1 MAFICLSSRYAWN
14 IEEVYGIIN
23 NSITENPVQL
33 IRTYVSSLFGDRRK
47 AMKLRGI
54 KLLNYRN
61 LNDIKIT
68 LSDDLNYIVGENN
81 IGKTNLLYAI
91 NRIFAGKSFEAN
103 DFQDSTKAIEIIIRL
118 KLNDI
123 EKGIFDDLTDPEN
136 TDYINIRIVQE
147 STDEYLKYSHYET
160 GESVLV
166 ADIKRLL
173 LINYD
178 SLRNPKNEL
187 DFSKTKGAG
196 TFLNYIVK
204 KFIEN
209 QGEGTAYLNKN
220 AIKRLEK
227 YVYSILRNIEAFN
240 RFNIQPL
247 VEQNNQEL
255 LTRVMVLKD
264 SNNVNV
270 SEIGY
275 GVQFNMLIVLSIFEK
290 IISYAKK
297 LKEHDKK
304 LQTLLIFD
312 EPEIHLHP
320 YLQRT
325 LMKDILKIASG
336 QDEEFNSILNQ
347 LFGIDEFSGQI
358 IIATHS
364 PNIISDDYKKLIRM
378 YSEQGNTKV
387 VNTKSLTLDSRER
400 KHLLMQFEYLK
411 EAIFA
416 KGVIIVEGESE
427 YGSFKLFGDTLGI
440 DFDREGIALIKASGA
455 ESIIPLMKLFD
466 KLEIANVGVMDKD
479 KKLEKNIP
487 DRDNLVFTSQ
497 LCFDSEIVYR
507 LIKKNRTDILEKIL
521 TEYDS
526 MGLERS
532 MHEKALNK
540 AIDKFKI
547 KRISAERAYKF
558 SEIALDDKMYP
569 VIYITWFSVNKGIL
583 LGKTI
588 GENMDRIMIPPCY
601 VRAIRKIKERIG

>member
-1 MAFICLSSRYAWN
+1 
-14 IEEVYGIIN
+14 
-23 NSITENPVQL
+23 
-33 IRTYVSSLFGDRRK
+33 
-47 AMKLRGI
+47 MKLRGI

-61 LNDIKIT
+61 LNGIKIT
-68 LSDDLNYIVGENN
+68 FSDDLNYIVGENN

-91 NRIFAGKSFEAN
+91 NRIFTGKGFEVN
-103 DFQDSTKAIEIIIRL
+103 DFQDSTKPIEIVIRL
-118 KLNDI
+118 KLSDI
-123 EKGIFDDLTDPEN
+123 EKGIFDDLTDPED
-136 TDYINIRIVQE
+136 TDYINIRIMQE
-147 STDEYLKYSHYET
+147 SPDEYLKYSHYET
-160 GESVLV
+160 GESVLA
-166 ADIKRLL
+166 ADIRRLL

-209 QGEGTAYLNKN
+209 QGDGTTYLNKS
-220 AIKRLEK
+220 AVKRLEK
-227 YVYSILRNIEAFN
+227 YVDSILKNIRAFN

-247 VEQNNQEL
+247 VEQNNQEM
-255 LTRVMVLKD
+255 LTRIMVLKD
-264 SNNVNV
+264 ANNVNV

-275 GVQFNMLIVLSIFEK
+275 GVQYNMLIVLSILER
-290 IISYAKK
+290 IINHAKK
-297 LKEHDKK
+297 LKDHDKK

-358 IIATHS
+358 LIATHS

-378 YSEQGNTKV
+378 YSEHGNTNV
-387 VNTKSLTLDSRER
+387 VNAKRLILDSRER
-400 KHLLMQFEYLK
+400 KQVLMQFEYLK

-416 KGVIIVEGESE
+416 RGVIIVEGESE

-466 KLEIANVGVMDKD
+466 KLKIANVGVMDKD

-487 DRDNLVFTSQ
+487 DRDNLIFTNQ

-507 LIKKNRTDILEKIL
+507 LIKKNRTDILENIL

-526 MGLERS
+526 KGLERS
-532 MHEKALNK
+532 MQESALNK
-540 AIDKFKI
+540 AIKKFKI
-547 KRISAERAYKF
+547 KKISADRAYKF
-558 SEIALDDKMYP
+558 SELTLEDKMYP

-588 GENMDRIMIPPCY
+588 GENMDKIMIPPCY
-601 VRAIRKIKERIG
+601 VRAIRKIKERIK

>member
-1 MAFICLSSRYAWN
+1 
-14 IEEVYGIIN
+14 
-23 NSITENPVQL
+23 
-33 IRTYVSSLFGDRRK
+33 
-47 AMKLRGI
+47 MKLRGI

-61 LNDIKIT
+61 LSNIKIIF
-68 LSDDLNYIVGENN
+68 SDDLNYIVGENN

-91 NRIFAGKSFEAN
+91 NRVFAGKNFEAN
-103 DFQDSTKAIEIIIRL
+103 DFRDSTKAIEIVIRL

-136 TDYINIRIVQE
+136 TDYINVKVVQE
-147 STDEYLKYSHYET
+147 SPDEYLKYSHYET
-160 GESVLV
+160 GESILP
-166 ADIKRLL
+166 ADIRRLL

-209 QGEGTAYLNKN
+209 QEEGTTYLNKG

-227 YVYSILRNIEAFN
+227 YADSILKNIEAFN

-247 VEQNNQEL
+247 AEQNNQEM
-255 LTRVMVLKD
+255 LTRIMVLKD
-264 SNNVNV
+264 ANNVSV

-275 GVQFNMLIVLSIFEK
+275 GVQYNMLIVLSILEK

-297 LKEHDKK
+297 IKDYDRK

-358 IIATHS
+358 LIATHS

-378 YSEQGNTKV
+378 YSEQGNTNV
-387 VNTKSLTLDSRER
+387 VNAKNLSLDSRER

-416 KGVIIVEGESE
+416 RGVIIVEGESE

-455 ESIIPLMKLFD
+455 ESIIPLMELFD
-466 KLEIANVGVMDKD
+466 KLKIANVGVMDKD
-479 KKLEKNIP
+479 KKLERNIP
-487 DRDNLVFTSQ
+487 DRDNLIFTSQ

-507 LIKKNRTDILEKIL
+507 LIKKNRTDILENIL

-526 MGLERS
+526 KGLERS
-532 MHEKALNK
+532 MQEKTLNR
-540 AIDKFKI
+540 AIEKFKI
-547 KRISAERAYKF
+547 KKISADRAYRF
-558 SEIALDDKMYP
+558 SELTPDDKMYP

-583 LGKTI
+583 LGKII
-588 GENMDRIMIPPCY
+588 GENMEKSIIPPCY

>member
-1 MAFICLSSRYAWN
+1 
-14 IEEVYGIIN
+14 
-23 NSITENPVQL
+23 
-33 IRTYVSSLFGDRRK
+33 
-47 AMKLRGI
+47 MKLRGI

-68 LSDDLNYIVGENN
+68 FSDDLNYIVGENN

-103 DFQDSTKAIEIIIRL
+103 DFQDSTKAIEIVIRL

-136 TDYINIRIVQE
+136 TDYINIRITQE
-147 STDEYLKYSHYET
+147 SPDEYLRYSHYET
-160 GESVLV
+160 GESVLP
-166 ADIKRLL
+166 ADIRRLL

-204 KFIEN
+204 KFVEN
-209 QGEGTAYLNKN
+209 QEEGTTYLNKGV
-220 AIKRLEK
+220 IKRLEK
-227 YVYSILRNIEAFN
+227 YVDSILKNIEAFN

-247 VEQNNQEL
+247 AEQNNQEM
-255 LTRVMVLKD
+255 LTRIMVLKD
-264 SNNVNV
+264 ANNVSV

-275 GVQFNMLIVLSIFEK
+275 GVQYNMLIVLSILEK

-297 LKEHDKK
+297 LKDNDKR

-358 IIATHS
+358 LIATHS

-378 YSEQGNTKV
+378 YSEQGNTNV
-387 VNTKSLTLDSRER
+387 VNAKKLTLDSRER

-416 KGVIIVEGESE
+416 RGVIIVEGESE
-427 YGSFKLFGDTLGI
+427 YGSFKSFGDTLGI

-466 KLEIANVGVMDKD
+466 KLKIANVGVMDKD
-479 KKLEKNIP
+479 KKLEKSIP
-487 DRDNLVFTSQ
+487 DRDNLIFTSQ

-507 LIKKNRTDILEKIL
+507 LIKKNRTDMLENIL

-526 MGLERS
+526 KGLERS
-532 MHEKALNK
+532 MQEKALNR
-540 AIDKFKI
+540 AIEKFKI
-547 KRISAERAYKF
+547 KKISADRAYKF
-558 SEIALDDKMYP
+558 SELTSDDKMYP

-588 GENMDRIMIPPCY
+588 GENMDKIMIPPCY

>member
-1 MAFICLSSRYAWN
+1 
-14 IEEVYGIIN
+14 
-23 NSITENPVQL
+23 
-33 IRTYVSSLFGDRRK
+33 
-47 AMKLRGI
+47 MKLQGI

-68 LSDDLNYIVGENN
+68 FSDDLNYIVGENN

-103 DFQDSTKAIEIIIRL
+103 DFQDSTKAIEIVIRL

-136 TDYINIRIVQE
+136 TDYINVRITQE
-147 STDEYLKYSHYET
+147 NPDEYLRYSHYET
-160 GESVLV
+160 GESVLH
-166 ADIKRLL
+166 ADIRRLL

-209 QGEGTAYLNKN
+209 QEEGTTYLNKG

-227 YVYSILRNIEAFN
+227 YVDSILKNIEAFN

-247 VEQNNQEL
+247 AEQNNQEM
-255 LTRVMVLKD
+255 LTRIMVLKD
-264 SNNVNV
+264 ANNVSV

-275 GVQFNMLIVLSIFEK
+275 GVQYNMLIVLSILEK
-290 IISYAKK
+290 IISHAKK
-297 LKEHDKK
+297 LKDDDKK

-336 QDEEFNSILNQ
+336 QDEEFNSILNH

-358 IIATHS
+358 LIATHS
-364 PNIISDDYKKLIRM
+364 PNIISDDYKKIIRM
-378 YSEQGNTKV
+378 YSEQGNTNV
-387 VNTKSLTLDSRER
+387 VNAKKLTLNPRER

-416 KGVIIVEGESE
+416 RGVIIVEGESE

-455 ESIIPLMKLFD
+455 ESIIPLMELFEKL
-466 KLEIANVGVMDKD
+466 KIANVGVMDKD

-487 DRDNLVFTSQ
+487 DRDNLIFTSQ

-507 LIKKNRTDILEKIL
+507 LIKKNRTDILENIL

-526 MGLERS
+526 KGLERS
-532 MHEKALNK
+532 MQEKALNR
-540 AIDKFKI
+540 AIEKFKI
-547 KRISAERAYKF
+547 KKISADRAYKF
-558 SEIALDDKMYP
+558 SELTPDDKMYP

-583 LGKTI
+583 LGKII
-588 GENMDRIMIPPCY
+588 GENMDKIMIPPCY

>member
-1 MAFICLSSRYAWN
+1 M
-14 IEEVYGIIN
+14 
-23 NSITENPVQL
+23 
-33 IRTYVSSLFGDRRK
+33 
-47 AMKLRGI
+47 MKLRGI

-61 LNDIKIT
+61 LSDIKIT
-68 LSDDLNYIVGENN
+68 FSDDLNYIVGENN

-91 NRIFAGKSFEAN
+91 NRIFSGKSFEAT
-103 DFQDSTKAIEIIIRL
+103 DFQDSTKAIEIVIRL
-118 KLNDI
+118 KLNDE

-136 TDYINIRIVQE
+136 TDYINVKITQD
-147 STDEYLKYSHYET
+147 SPDEYLRYSHYET
-160 GESVLV
+160 GESVLST
-166 ADIKRLL
+166 DIRRLL

-209 QGEGTAYLNKN
+209 QEEGTTYLNKG

-227 YVYSILRNIEAFN
+227 YADSILKNIEAFN

-247 VEQNNQEL
+247 AEQNNQEM
-255 LTRVMVLKD
+255 LTKIMVLKD
-264 SNNVNV
+264 ANNVSV

-275 GVQFNMLIVLSIFEK
+275 GVQYNMLIVLSILEK
-290 IISYAKK
+290 IISHAKK
-297 LKEHDKK
+297 LKDRDRK

-358 IIATHS
+358 LIATHS

-378 YSEQGNTKV
+378 YSEQENTNV
-387 VNTKSLTLDSRER
+387 VNAKNLTLDSRER

-416 KGVIIVEGESE
+416 RGVIIVEGESE

-466 KLEIANVGVMDKD
+466 KLKIANVGVMDKD

-487 DRDNLVFTSQ
+487 DRDNLIFTSQ

-507 LIKKNRTDILEKIL
+507 LIKKNRTDILENIL

-526 MGLERS
+526 KGLERS
-532 MHEKALNK
+532 MQEKALNR
-540 AIDKFKI
+540 AIEKFKI
-547 KRISAERAYKF
+547 KKVSADRAYKF
-558 SEIALDDKMYP
+558 SELTPDDKLYP
-569 VIYITWFSVNKGIL
+569 VIYITWFSINKGIL

-588 GENMDRIMIPPCY
+588 GKSMDKIMIPPCY

>member
-1 MAFICLSSRYAWN
+1 
-14 IEEVYGIIN
+14 
-23 NSITENPVQL
+23 
-33 IRTYVSSLFGDRRK
+33 
-47 AMKLRGI
+47 MKLRGI

-68 LSDDLNYIVGENN
+68 FSDDLNYIVGENN

-103 DFQDSTKAIEIIIRL
+103 DFQDSTKAIEIVIRL

-136 TDYINIRIVQE
+136 TDYINVRITQE
-147 STDEYLKYSHYET
+147 NPDEYLRYSHYET
-160 GESVLV
+160 GESVLLS
-166 ADIKRLL
+166 DIRRLL

-209 QGEGTAYLNKN
+209 QEEGTTYLNKG

-227 YVYSILRNIEAFN
+227 YVDSILKNIEAFN

-247 VEQNNQEL
+247 AEQNNQEM
-255 LTRVMVLKD
+255 LTRIMVLKD
-264 SNNVNV
+264 ANNVSV
-270 SEIGY
+270 SQIGY
-275 GVQFNMLIVLSIFEK
+275 GVQYNMLIVLSILEK
-290 IISYAKK
+290 IISHAKK
-297 LKEHDKK
+297 LKDDDRK

-358 IIATHS
+358 LIATHS

-378 YSEQGNTKV
+378 YSEQGNTNV
-387 VNTKSLTLDSRER
+387 VSAKKLTLNPRER

-416 KGVIIVEGESE
+416 RGVIIVEGESE

-455 ESIIPLMKLFD
+455 ESIIPLMELFD
-466 KLEIANVGVMDKD
+466 KLKIANVGVMDKD

-487 DRDNLVFTSQ
+487 DRDNLIFTSQ

-507 LIKKNRTDILEKIL
+507 LIKKNRTDILENIL

-526 MGLERS
+526 KGLERS
-532 MHEKALNK
+532 MQEKALNK
-540 AIDKFKI
+540 AIEKFKI
-547 KRISAERAYKF
+547 KKISADRAYKF
-558 SEIALDDKMYP
+558 SELTPDDKMYP

-588 GENMDRIMIPPCY
+588 GENMDKIMIPPCY

>member
-1 MAFICLSSRYAWN
+1 MLFCYL
-14 IEEVYGIIN
+14 GIMLGGEI
-23 NSITENPVQL
+23 
-33 IRTYVSSLFGDRRK
+33 
-47 AMKLRGI
+47 MKLRGI

-61 LNDIKIT
+61 LNDIKIIF
-68 LSDDLNYIVGENN
+68 SDDLNYIVGENN

-103 DFQDSTKAIEIIIRL
+103 DFQDSTKAIEIVLRL

-136 TDYINIRIVQE
+136 TDYINVRITQE
-147 STDEYLKYSHYET
+147 SPDEYLRYSHYET
-160 GESVLV
+160 GECVLL
-166 ADIKRLL
+166 ADVRRLL

-209 QGEGTAYLNKN
+209 QEEGTTYLNKG

-227 YVYSILRNIEAFN
+227 YVGSILKNIEAFN

-247 VEQNNQEL
+247 AEQNTQEM
-255 LTRVMVLKD
+255 LTKIMVLKD
-264 SNNVNV
+264 ANNISV

-275 GVQFNMLIVLSIFEK
+275 GVQYNMLIVLSILEK
-290 IISYAKK
+290 IISHAKK
-297 LKEHDKK
+297 IRDYDRK

-358 IIATHS
+358 LIATHS

-378 YSEQGNTKV
+378 YSELGNTNV
-387 VNTKSLTLDSRER
+387 VNAKELALDPRGR
-400 KHLLMQFEYLK
+400 KHLLMQFEFLK

-416 KGVIIVEGESE
+416 RGVIIVEGESE

-466 KLEIANVGVMDKD
+466 KLKIANVGVMDKD

-487 DRDNLVFTSQ
+487 DRDNLIFTSQ

-507 LIKKNRTDILEKIL
+507 LIKKNRTDILENIL

-532 MHEKALNK
+532 MQEKALNK
-540 AIDKFKI
+540 AIEKFKI
-547 KRISAERAYKF
+547 KKISADRAYKF
-558 SEIALDDKMYP
+558 SELTPDDKMYP

>member
-1 MAFICLSSRYAWN
+1 MLFCYL
-14 IEEVYGIIN
+14 GIILGGE
-23 NSITENPVQL
+23 I
-33 IRTYVSSLFGDRRK
+33 
-47 AMKLRGI
+47 MKLQGI

-68 LSDDLNYIVGENN
+68 FSDDLNYIVGENN

-103 DFQDSTKAIEIIIRL
+103 DFQDSTKAIEIVIRL

-136 TDYINIRIVQE
+136 TDYINVRITQE
-147 STDEYLKYSHYET
+147 NPDEYLRYSHYET
-160 GESVLV
+160 GESVLH
-166 ADIKRLL
+166 ADIRRLL

-209 QGEGTAYLNKN
+209 QEEGTTYLNKG

-227 YVYSILRNIEAFN
+227 YVDSILKNIEAFN

-247 VEQNNQEL
+247 AEQNNQEM
-255 LTRVMVLKD
+255 LTRIMVLKD
-264 SNNVNV
+264 ANNVSV

-275 GVQFNMLIVLSIFEK
+275 GVQYNMLIVLSILEK
-290 IISYAKK
+290 IISHAKK
-297 LKEHDKK
+297 LKDDDKK

-336 QDEEFNSILNQ
+336 QDEEFNSILNH

-358 IIATHS
+358 LIATHS
-364 PNIISDDYKKLIRM
+364 PNIISDDYKKIIRM
-378 YSEQGNTKV
+378 YSEQGNTNV
-387 VNTKSLTLDSRER
+387 VNAKKLTLNPRER

-416 KGVIIVEGESE
+416 RGVIIVEGESE

-455 ESIIPLMKLFD
+455 ESIIPLMELFEKL
-466 KLEIANVGVMDKD
+466 KIANVGVMDKD

-487 DRDNLVFTSQ
+487 DRDNLIFTSQ

-507 LIKKNRTDILEKIL
+507 LIKKNRTDILENIL

-526 MGLERS
+526 KGLERS
-532 MHEKALNK
+532 MQEKALNR
-540 AIDKFKI
+540 AIEKFKI
-547 KRISAERAYKF
+547 KKISADRAYKF
-558 SEIALDDKMYP
+558 SELTPDDKMYP

-588 GENMDRIMIPPCY
+588 GENMDKIMIPPCY

>member
-1 MAFICLSSRYAWN
+1 MLFCYL
-14 IEEVYGIIN
+14 GIILGGE
-23 NSITENPVQL
+23 I
-33 IRTYVSSLFGDRRK
+33 
-47 AMKLRGI
+47 MKLQGI

-68 LSDDLNYIVGENN
+68 FSDDLNYIVGENN

-103 DFQDSTKAIEIIIRL
+103 DFQDSTKAIEIVIRL

-136 TDYINIRIVQE
+136 TDYINVRITQE
-147 STDEYLKYSHYET
+147 NPDEYLRYSHYET
-160 GESVLV
+160 GESVLH
-166 ADIKRLL
+166 ADIRRLL

-209 QGEGTAYLNKN
+209 QEEGTTYLNKG

-227 YVYSILRNIEAFN
+227 YVDSILKNIEAFN

-247 VEQNNQEL
+247 AEQNNQEM
-255 LTRVMVLKD
+255 LTRIMVLKD
-264 SNNVNV
+264 ANNVSV

-275 GVQFNMLIVLSIFEK
+275 GVQYNMLIVLSILEK
-290 IISYAKK
+290 IISHAKK
-297 LKEHDKK
+297 LKDDDKK

-336 QDEEFNSILNQ
+336 QDEEFNSILNH

-358 IIATHS
+358 LIATHS
-364 PNIISDDYKKLIRM
+364 PNIISDDYKKIIRM
-378 YSEQGNTKV
+378 YSEQGNTNV
-387 VNTKSLTLDSRER
+387 VNAKKLTLNPRER

-411 EAIFA
+411 D
-416 KGVIIVEGESE
+416 VICCE
-427 YGSFKLFGDTLGI
+427 L
-440 DFDREGIALIKASGA
+440 
-455 ESIIPLMKLFD
+455 
-466 KLEIANVGVMDKD
+466 
-479 KKLEKNIP
+479 
-487 DRDNLVFTSQ
+487 
-497 LCFDSEIVYR
+497 
-507 LIKKNRTDILEKIL
+507 
-521 TEYDS
+521 
-526 MGLERS
+526 
-532 MHEKALNK
+532 
-540 AIDKFKI
+540 
-547 KRISAERAYKF
+547 
-558 SEIALDDKMYP
+558 
-569 VIYITWFSVNKGIL
+569 
-583 LGKTI
+583 
-588 GENMDRIMIPPCY
+588 
-601 VRAIRKIKERIG
+601 

>member
-1 MAFICLSSRYAWN
+1 
-14 IEEVYGIIN
+14 
-23 NSITENPVQL
+23 
-33 IRTYVSSLFGDRRK
+33 
-47 AMKLRGI
+47 MKLRGI

-61 LNDIKIT
+61 LSDIKIT
-68 LSDDLNYIVGENN
+68 FSDDLNYIVGENN

-91 NRIFAGKSFEAN
+91 NRIFYGKSFEAT
-103 DFQDSTKAIEIIIRL
+103 DFQDSTKAIEIVIRL
-118 KLNDI
+118 KLNDE

-136 TDYINIRIVQE
+136 TDYINVKITQD
-147 STDEYLKYSHYET
+147 SPDEYLRYSHYET
-160 GESVLV
+160 GESVLS
-166 ADIKRLL
+166 ADIRRLL

-209 QGEGTAYLNKN
+209 QEEGTTYLNKG

-227 YVYSILRNIEAFN
+227 YADSILKNIEAFN

-247 VEQNNQEL
+247 AEQNNQEM
-255 LTRVMVLKD
+255 LTKIMVLKD
-264 SNNVNV
+264 ANNVSV

-275 GVQFNMLIVLSIFEK
+275 GVQYNMLIVLSILEK
-290 IISYAKK
+290 IISHAKK
-297 LKEHDKK
+297 LKERDRK

-358 IIATHS
+358 LIATHS

-378 YSEQGNTKV
+378 YSEQENTNV
-387 VNTKSLTLDSRER
+387 VNAKNLTLDSRER

-416 KGVIIVEGESE
+416 RGVIIVEGESE

-466 KLEIANVGVMDKD
+466 KLKIANVGVMDKD

-487 DRDNLVFTSQ
+487 DRDNLIFTSQ

-507 LIKKNRTDILEKIL
+507 LIKKNRTDILENIL

-526 MGLERS
+526 KGLERS
-532 MHEKALNK
+532 MQEKALNR
-540 AIDKFKI
+540 AIEKFKI
-547 KRISAERAYKF
+547 KKVSADRAYKF
-558 SEIALDDKMYP
+558 SELTPDDKLYP
-569 VIYITWFSVNKGIL
+569 VIYITWFSINKGIL

-588 GENMDRIMIPPCY
+588 GKSMDKIMIPPCY

>member
-1 MAFICLSSRYAWN
+1 
-14 IEEVYGIIN
+14 
-23 NSITENPVQL
+23 
-33 IRTYVSSLFGDRRK
+33 
-47 AMKLRGI
+47 MKLQGI

-68 LSDDLNYIVGENN
+68 FSDDLNYIVGENN

-103 DFQDSTKAIEIIIRL
+103 DFQDSTKAIEIVIRL

-136 TDYINIRIVQE
+136 TDYINVRITQE
-147 STDEYLKYSHYET
+147 NPDEYLRYSHYET
-160 GESVLV
+160 GESVLH
-166 ADIKRLL
+166 ADIRRLL

-209 QGEGTAYLNKN
+209 QEEGTTYLNKG

-227 YVYSILRNIEAFN
+227 YVDSILKNIEAFN

-247 VEQNNQEL
+247 AEQNNQEM
-255 LTRVMVLKD
+255 LTRIMVLKD
-264 SNNVNV
+264 ANNVSV

-275 GVQFNMLIVLSIFEK
+275 GVQYNMLIVLSILEK
-290 IISYAKK
+290 IISHAKK
-297 LKEHDKK
+297 LKDDDKK

-336 QDEEFNSILNQ
+336 QDEEFNSILNH

-358 IIATHS
+358 LIATHS

-378 YSEQGNTKV
+378 YSEQGNTNV
-387 VNTKSLTLDSRER
+387 VNAKKLTLNPRER

-416 KGVIIVEGESE
+416 RGVIIVEGESE

-455 ESIIPLMKLFD
+455 ESIIPLMELFEKL
-466 KLEIANVGVMDKD
+466 KIANVGVMDKD

-487 DRDNLVFTSQ
+487 DRDNLIFTSQ

-507 LIKKNRTDILEKIL
+507 LIKKNRTDILENIL

-526 MGLERS
+526 KGLERS
-532 MHEKALNK
+532 MQEKALNR
-540 AIDKFKI
+540 AIEKFKI
-547 KRISAERAYKF
+547 KKISADRAYKF
-558 SEIALDDKMYP
+558 SELTPDDKMYP

-588 GENMDRIMIPPCY
+588 GENMDKIMIPPCY

>member
-1 MAFICLSSRYAWN
+1 MN
-14 IEEVYGIIN
+14 G
-23 NSITENPVQL
+23 
-33 IRTYVSSLFGDRRK
+33 
-47 AMKLRGI
+47 
-54 KLLNYRN
+54 
-61 LNDIKIT
+61 IKIT
-68 LSDDLNYIVGENN
+68 FSDDLNYIVGENN

-91 NRIFAGKSFEAN
+91 NRIFTGKSFEAN
-103 DFQDSTKAIEIIIRL
+103 DFQDSTKTIEIVIRL
-118 KLNDI
+118 KLNDV

-136 TDYINIRIVQE
+136 TDYINIRITQE
-147 STDEYLKYSHYET
+147 SPDEYLRYSHYET
-160 GESVLV
+160 GESVLP
-166 ADIKRLL
+166 ADIRRLL

-204 KFIEN
+204 KFVEN
-209 QGEGTAYLNKN
+209 QEEGTTYLNKGV
-220 AIKRLEK
+220 IKRLEK
-227 YVYSILRNIEAFN
+227 YVDSILKNIEAFN

-247 VEQNNQEL
+247 AEQNNQEM
-255 LTRVMVLKD
+255 LTRIMVLKD
-264 SNNVNV
+264 ANNVSV

-275 GVQFNMLIVLSIFEK
+275 GVQYNMLIVLSILEK

-297 LKEHDKK
+297 LKDNDKR

-358 IIATHS
+358 LIATHS

-378 YSEQGNTKV
+378 YSEQGNTNV
-387 VNTKSLTLDSRER
+387 VNAKKLTLDSRER

-416 KGVIIVEGESE
+416 RGVIIVEGESE
-427 YGSFKLFGDTLGI
+427 YGSFKSFGDTLGI

-466 KLEIANVGVMDKD
+466 KLKIANVGVMDKD
-479 KKLEKNIP
+479 KKLEKSIP
-487 DRDNLVFTSQ
+487 DRDNLIFTSQ

-507 LIKKNRTDILEKIL
+507 LIKKNRTDMLENIL

-526 MGLERS
+526 KGLERS
-532 MHEKALNK
+532 MQEKALNR
-540 AIDKFKI
+540 AIEKFKI
-547 KRISAERAYKF
+547 KKISADRAYKF
-558 SEIALDDKMYP
+558 SELTSDDKMYP

-588 GENMDRIMIPPCY
+588 GENMDKIMIPPCY

>member
-1 MAFICLSSRYAWN
+1 
-14 IEEVYGIIN
+14 
-23 NSITENPVQL
+23 
-33 IRTYVSSLFGDRRK
+33 
-47 AMKLRGI
+47 MKLRGI

-61 LNDIKIT
+61 LSDIKIT
-68 LSDDLNYIVGENN
+68 FSDDLNYIVGENN

-91 NRIFAGKSFEAN
+91 NRIFSGKSFEAT
-103 DFQDSTKAIEIIIRL
+103 DFQDSTKAIEIVIRL
-118 KLNDI
+118 KLNDE

-136 TDYINIRIVQE
+136 TDYINVKITQD
-147 STDEYLKYSHYET
+147 SPDEYLRYSHYET
-160 GESVLV
+160 GESVLST
-166 ADIKRLL
+166 DIRRLL

-209 QGEGTAYLNKN
+209 QEEGTTYLNKG

-227 YVYSILRNIEAFN
+227 YADSILKNIEAFN

-247 VEQNNQEL
+247 AEQNNQEM
-255 LTRVMVLKD
+255 LTKIMVLKD
-264 SNNVNV
+264 ANNVSV

-275 GVQFNMLIVLSIFEK
+275 GVQYNMLIVLSILEK
-290 IISYAKK
+290 IISHAKK
-297 LKEHDKK
+297 LKDRDRK

-358 IIATHS
+358 LIATHS

-378 YSEQGNTKV
+378 YSEQENTNV
-387 VNTKSLTLDSRER
+387 VNAKNLTLDSRER

-416 KGVIIVEGESE
+416 RGVIIVEGESE

-466 KLEIANVGVMDKD
+466 KLKIANVGVMDKD

-487 DRDNLVFTSQ
+487 DRDNLIFTSQ

-507 LIKKNRTDILEKIL
+507 LIKKNRTDILENIL

-526 MGLERS
+526 KGLERS
-532 MHEKALNK
+532 MQEKALNR
-540 AIDKFKI
+540 AIEKFKI
-547 KRISAERAYKF
+547 KKVSADRAYKF
-558 SEIALDDKMYP
+558 SELTPDDKLYP
-569 VIYITWFSVNKGIL
+569 VIYITWFSINKGIL

-588 GENMDRIMIPPCY
+588 GKSMDKIMIPPCY

>member
-1 MAFICLSSRYAWN
+1 
-14 IEEVYGIIN
+14 
-23 NSITENPVQL
+23 
-33 IRTYVSSLFGDRRK
+33 
-47 AMKLRGI
+47 MKLRGI

-61 LNDIKIT
+61 LNDVKIT
-68 LSDDLNYIVGENN
+68 FSDDLNYIVGENN

-103 DFQDSTKAIEIIIRL
+103 DFQDLMKAIEIVIRL
-118 KLNDI
+118 KLSDI
-123 EKGIFDDLTDPEN
+123 EKGIFDDLTDPSN
-136 TDYINIRIVQE
+136 TDYINIKIKQE
-147 STDEYLKYSHYET
+147 SPDEYLKYSHYET
-160 GESVLV
+160 GESVLP
-166 ADIKRLL
+166 ADIRRLL

-204 KFIEN
+204 KYIEN
-209 QGEGTAYLNKN
+209 QEEGTAYLNKG

-227 YVYSILRNIEAFN
+227 YVDSILKNIEAFN
-240 RFNIQPL
+240 RFSIQPL
-247 VEQNNQEL
+247 VEQNNQEM
-255 LTRVMVLKD
+255 LTRIMVLKD
-264 SNNVNV
+264 ENNVNV

-275 GVQFNMLIVLSIFEK
+275 GAQYNMLIVLSILEK

-297 LKEHDKK
+297 IKDHDRK

-336 QDEEFNSILNQ
+336 QDEEFNSIISQ

-358 IIATHS
+358 LIATHS

-378 YSEQGNTKV
+378 YSEQGNTNV
-387 VNTKSLTLDSRER
+387 VNTKKLALDSRDR

-416 KGVIIVEGESE
+416 RGVIIVEGESE
-427 YGSFKLFGDTLGI
+427 YGSFKLFGERLGI
-440 DFDREGIALIKASGA
+440 DFDREGIALIKACGA
-455 ESIIPLMKLFD
+455 ESIIPLMELFD
-466 KLEIANVGVMDKD
+466 KLKIANIGVMDKD

-487 DRDNLVFTSQ
+487 VRDNLIFTSQ

-507 LIKKNRTDILEKIL
+507 LIKKNRTDILENIL
-521 TEYDS
+521 IEYDS
-526 MGLERS
+526 RGLERS
-532 MHEKALNK
+532 MQEKTLNK
-540 AIDKFKI
+540 AIEKFHIKKI
-547 KRISAERAYKF
+547 SVDRSYKF
-558 SEIALDDKMYP
+558 SELTSDDKMYP

-588 GENMDRIMIPPCY
+588 GECLDKTTIPPCY

>member
-1 MAFICLSSRYAWN
+1 
-14 IEEVYGIIN
+14 
-23 NSITENPVQL
+23 
-33 IRTYVSSLFGDRRK
+33 
-47 AMKLRGI
+47 MKLRGI

-68 LSDDLNYIVGENN
+68 FSDDLNYIVGENN

-103 DFQDSTKAIEIIIRL
+103 DFQDSTKAIEIVIRL

-136 TDYINIRIVQE
+136 TDYINVRITQE
-147 STDEYLKYSHYET
+147 NPDEYLRYSHYET
-160 GESVLV
+160 GESVLLS
-166 ADIKRLL
+166 DTRRLL

-209 QGEGTAYLNKN
+209 QEEGTTYLNKG

-227 YVYSILRNIEAFN
+227 YVDSILKNIEAFN

-247 VEQNNQEL
+247 AEQNNQEM
-255 LTRVMVLKD
+255 LTRIMVLKD
-264 SNNVNV
+264 ANNVSV

-275 GVQFNMLIVLSIFEK
+275 GVQYNMLIVLSILEK
-290 IISYAKK
+290 IISHAKK
-297 LKEHDKK
+297 LKDDDRK

-358 IIATHS
+358 LIATHS

-378 YSEQGNTKV
+378 YSEQGNTNV
-387 VNTKSLTLDSRER
+387 VSAKKLTLNPRER

-416 KGVIIVEGESE
+416 RGVIIVEGESE

-455 ESIIPLMKLFD
+455 ESIIPLMELFD
-466 KLEIANVGVMDKD
+466 KLKIANVGVMDKD

-487 DRDNLVFTSQ
+487 DRDNLIFTSQ

-507 LIKKNRTDILEKIL
+507 LIKKNRTDILENIL

-526 MGLERS
+526 KGLERS
-532 MHEKALNK
+532 MQEKALNK
-540 AIDKFKI
+540 AIEKFKI
-547 KRISAERAYKF
+547 KKISADRAYKF
-558 SEIALDDKMYP
+558 SELTPDDKMYP

-588 GENMDRIMIPPCY
+588 GENMDKIMIPPCY

>member
-1 MAFICLSSRYAWN
+1 
-14 IEEVYGIIN
+14 
-23 NSITENPVQL
+23 
-33 IRTYVSSLFGDRRK
+33 
-47 AMKLRGI
+47 MKLRGI

-61 LNDIKIT
+61 LNGIKIT
-68 LSDDLNYIVGENN
+68 FSDDLNYIVGENN

-91 NRIFAGKSFEAN
+91 NRIFTGKSFEAN
-103 DFQDSTKAIEIIIRL
+103 DFQDSTKTIEIVIRL
-118 KLNDI
+118 KLNDV

-136 TDYINIRIVQE
+136 TDYINIRITQE
-147 STDEYLKYSHYET
+147 SPDEYLRYSHYET
-160 GESVLV
+160 GESVLP
-166 ADIKRLL
+166 ADIRRLL

-204 KFIEN
+204 KFVEN
-209 QGEGTAYLNKN
+209 QEEGTTYLNKGV
-220 AIKRLEK
+220 IKRLEK
-227 YVYSILRNIEAFN
+227 YVDSILRNIEAFN

-247 VEQNNQEL
+247 AEQNNQEM
-255 LTRVMVLKD
+255 LTRIMVLKD
-264 SNNVNV
+264 ANNVSV

-275 GVQFNMLIVLSIFEK
+275 GVQYNMLIVLSILEK

-297 LKEHDKK
+297 LKDNDKR

-358 IIATHS
+358 LIATHS

-378 YSEQGNTKV
+378 YSEQGNTNV
-387 VNTKSLTLDSRER
+387 VNAKKLTLDSRER

-416 KGVIIVEGESE
+416 RGVIIVEGESE
-427 YGSFKLFGDTLGI
+427 YGSFKSFGDTLGI

-466 KLEIANVGVMDKD
+466 KLKIANVGVMDKD
-479 KKLEKNIP
+479 KKLEKSIP
-487 DRDNLVFTSQ
+487 DRDNLIFTSQ

-507 LIKKNRTDILEKIL
+507 LIKKNRTDILENIL

-526 MGLERS
+526 KGLERS
-532 MHEKALNK
+532 MQEKALNR
-540 AIDKFKI
+540 AIEKFKI
-547 KRISAERAYKF
+547 KKISADRAYKF
-558 SEIALDDKMYP
+558 SELTSDDKMYP

-588 GENMDRIMIPPCY
+588 GENMDKIMIPPCY

>member
-1 MAFICLSSRYAWN
+1 
-14 IEEVYGIIN
+14 
-23 NSITENPVQL
+23 
-33 IRTYVSSLFGDRRK
+33 
-47 AMKLRGI
+47 MKLRGI

-61 LNDIKIT
+61 LNGIKIT
-68 LSDDLNYIVGENN
+68 FSDDLNYIVGENN

-91 NRIFAGKSFEAN
+91 NRIFTGKSFEAN
-103 DFQDSTKAIEIIIRL
+103 DFQDSTKTIEIVIRL
-118 KLNDI
+118 KLNDV

-136 TDYINIRIVQE
+136 TDYINIRITQE
-147 STDEYLKYSHYET
+147 SPDEYLRYSHYET
-160 GESVLV
+160 GESVLP
-166 ADIKRLL
+166 ADIRRLL

-204 KFIEN
+204 KFVEN
-209 QGEGTAYLNKN
+209 QEEGTTYLNKGV
-220 AIKRLEK
+220 IKRLEK
-227 YVYSILRNIEAFN
+227 YVDSILRNIEAFN

-247 VEQNNQEL
+247 AEQNNQEM
-255 LTRVMVLKD
+255 LTRIMVLKD
-264 SNNVNV
+264 ANNVSV

-275 GVQFNMLIVLSIFEK
+275 GVQYNMLIVLSILEK

-297 LKEHDKK
+297 LKDNDKR

-358 IIATHS
+358 LIATHS

-378 YSEQGNTKV
+378 YSEQGNTNV
-387 VNTKSLTLDSRER
+387 VNAKKLTLDSRER

-416 KGVIIVEGESE
+416 RGVIIVEGESE

-466 KLEIANVGVMDKD
+466 KLKIANVGVMDKD
-479 KKLEKNIP
+479 KKLEKSIP
-487 DRDNLVFTSQ
+487 DRDNLIFTSQ

-507 LIKKNRTDILEKIL
+507 LIKKNRTDILENIL

-526 MGLERS
+526 KGLERS
-532 MHEKALNK
+532 MQEKALNR
-540 AIDKFKI
+540 AIEKFKI
-547 KRISAERAYKF
+547 KKISADRAYKF
-558 SEIALDDKMYP
+558 SELTSDDKMYP

-588 GENMDRIMIPPCY
+588 GENMDKIMIPPCY

>member
-1 MAFICLSSRYAWN
+1 M
-14 IEEVYGIIN
+14 
-23 NSITENPVQL
+23 P
-33 IRTYVSSLFGDRRK
+33 
-47 AMKLRGI
+47 
-54 KLLNYRN
+54 
-61 LNDIKIT
+61 
-68 LSDDLNYIVGENN
+68 
-81 IGKTNLLYAI
+81 
-91 NRIFAGKSFEAN
+91 
-103 DFQDSTKAIEIIIRL
+103 
-118 KLNDI
+118 
-123 EKGIFDDLTDPEN
+123 
-136 TDYINIRIVQE
+136 
-147 STDEYLKYSHYET
+147 
-160 GESVLV
+160 
-166 ADIKRLL
+166 ADIRRLL

-204 KFIEN
+204 KFVEN
-209 QGEGTAYLNKN
+209 QEEGTTYLNKGV
-220 AIKRLEK
+220 IKRLEK
-227 YVYSILRNIEAFN
+227 YVDSILKNIEAFN

-247 VEQNNQEL
+247 AEQNNQEM
-255 LTRVMVLKD
+255 LTWIMVLKD
-264 SNNVNV
+264 ANNVSV

-275 GVQFNMLIVLSIFEK
+275 GVQYNMLIVLSILEK

-297 LKEHDKK
+297 LKDNDKR

-358 IIATHS
+358 LIATHS

-378 YSEQGNTKV
+378 YSEQGNTNV
-387 VNTKSLTLDSRER
+387 VNAKKLTLDSRER

-416 KGVIIVEGESE
+416 RGVIIVEGESE
-427 YGSFKLFGDTLGI
+427 YGSFKSFGDTLGI

-466 KLEIANVGVMDKD
+466 KLKIANVGVMDKD
-479 KKLEKNIP
+479 KKLEKSIP
-487 DRDNLVFTSQ
+487 DRDNLIFTSQ

-507 LIKKNRTDILEKIL
+507 LIKKNRTDILENIL

-526 MGLERS
+526 KGLERS
-532 MHEKALNK
+532 MQEKALNR
-540 AIDKFKI
+540 AIEKFKI
-547 KRISAERAYKF
+547 KKISADRAYKF
-558 SEIALDDKMYP
+558 SELTSDDKMYP

-588 GENMDRIMIPPCY
+588 GENMDKIMIPPCY